1 MELKTDIFLACLLAG
16 LALCGCVSACS
27 SSSIMSN
34 SDEDVPTLLE
44 EASRSIDAQ
53 DFEKA
58 MDMALQALSL
68 SEASPILK
76 VRTLHT
82 IVGIDIMASRDD
94 DAWKKALR
102 RKTLPGS
109 TISRKNSLPS
119 SYPRQ
124 SYALTRKSLQ
134 IQDATMKAS
143 PTRVKPFFWR
153 SRRPIWKSRPNRV
166 I

>member
-68 SEASPILK
+68 SEADPILK
-76 VRTLHT
+76 VRALHT

-94 DAWKKALR
+94 DAWKKALEAEDIAR
-102 RKTLPGS
+102 EHDFKKELAAIL
-109 TISRKNSLPS
+109 ISKAKLC
-119 SYPRQ
+119 
-124 SYALTRKSLQ
+124 SYAEISPDTGRNDEAGRPPCVCYQRKPC
-134 IQDATMKAS
+134 A
-143 PTRVKPFFWR
+143 VC
-153 SRRPIWKSRPNRV
+153 RR
-166 I
+166 